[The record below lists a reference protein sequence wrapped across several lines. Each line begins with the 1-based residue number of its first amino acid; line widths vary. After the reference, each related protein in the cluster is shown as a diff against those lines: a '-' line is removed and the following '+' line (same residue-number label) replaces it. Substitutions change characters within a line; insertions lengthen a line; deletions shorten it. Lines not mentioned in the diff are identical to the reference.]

1 MDVREMMFGLGETF
15 KYLGCAGCGTLYIA
29 EIPADLGD
37 YYGSKYYSFDADP
50 EAMLGRPGIAQ
61 VAAAVGR
68 SILSGDGRLGNL
80 MRRTSERHVVA
91 LVDKYRAVTRSG
103 LRLSPETRLL
113 DVGAGS
119 GMLVYALAL
128 AGFRQVTGI
137 DPFTNG
143 DVSFRPGGR
152 VLKCQLGDVSG
163 EFDLIMSH
171 HSLEHVP
178 DPATTLAQIRDRLA
192 PGGRALVRMP
202 TVSSEAY
209 RRYRADWYQLDAP
222 RHLTLFSRAGMTRL
236 CARAGLSI
244 VRVID
249 DSSAMQFWASDQV
262 SRGVPLV
269 SERSHL
275 LHPSRSPYT
284 RRQLSAWAEEAT
296 NLNLRGE
303 GDQAA
308 WVLSRT

>member
-1 MDVREMMFGLGETF
+1 MMFGLGETF
-15 KYLGCAGCGTLYIA
+15 KYLDCAECGTLYIA
-29 EIPADLGD
+29 EIPTDLGD

-50 EAMLGRPGIAQ
+50 ETMLGRPGVAQ
-61 VAAAVGR
+61 AVAAVGR
-68 SILSGDGRLGNL
+68 SIMYGNGRLGDL

-119 GMLVYALAL
+119 GVLVYALAL
-128 AGFRQVTGI
+128 AGLRDVTGI
-137 DPFTNG
+137 DPYASRN
-143 DVSFRPGGR
+143 VSFRHGGQ
-152 VLKCQLGDVSG
+152 VLKCQIGDLSG
-163 EFDLIMSH
+163 EFDLIMAH

-178 DPATTLAQIRDRLA
+178 DPATTLAEIRDRLA

-209 RRYRADWYQLDAP
+209 RRYRTDWYQLDAP
-222 RHLTLFSRAGMTRL
+222 RHLTLFSRSGMARL
-236 CARAGLSI
+236 CGTVGLS
-244 VRVID
+244 VVTVID

-284 RRQLSAWAEEAT
+284 RQQLRAWAKEAAD
-296 NLNLRGE
+296 LNARGA

-308 WVLSRT
+308 WVLSRA